1 MITME
6 AIAPN
11 VRAATSRDRKLTI
24 ALLAFSDYPWR
35 SGGVNQLIHSLAG
48 ALVARG
54 HHVTVYAL
62 HNYTRRP
69 APLLDAASA
78 GIRVV
83 PVPVPLLATSRI
95 PLLGPLALFL
105 TLRRWPHAVMR
116 QIRSGEGLG
125 GQVDAVVADF
135 TSAEAAME
143 SDAAG
148 GPPAVVLR
156 WANWAAELAGSGR
169 VFGRFAGTLKRIED
183 RVLANARCIVA
194 NGRDIEADL
203 ALRGATSPRVVYI
216 PSAID
221 TARFSAGYDVVDLR
235 ETYSL
240 RERVVLFPSMLRDI
254 KGFDH
259 LLRAF
264 ALLPEN
270 LRSVA
275 SIVATGRGDAEGY
288 RALADEL
295 GIGQAVVF
303 LGEAL
308 ARDIPRWF
316 HLADVA
322 VFPYLFGAGT
332 SVASVEALAAGLP
345 LVAYRVQAFEHI
357 VDDGATGFLVDMG
370 DIEGLS
376 HAIGSLLA
384 DPVLRKRMSSAASAA
399 SAQYDIERIAD
410 SYEQLLRLLAE
421 GDR

>member
-1 MITME
+1 M
-6 AIAPN
+6 N
-11 VRAATSRDRKLTI
+11 V
-24 ALLAFSDYPWR
+24 ALLTFSDYPWR
-35 SGGVNQLIHSLAG
+35 SGGVNQLIHSLAQ

-62 HNYTRRP
+62 HNYTRRS
-69 APLLDAASA
+69 APLLDAPGA
-78 GIRVV
+78 GIHVV
-83 PVPVPLLATSRI
+83 PVRAPLLAISRI
-95 PLLGPLALFL
+95 PVLGPLALLL
-105 TLRRWPHAVMR
+105 TLRRWPHAAMR
-116 QIRSGEGLG
+116 HIRGGEGLD
-125 GQVDAVVADF
+125 GQTDVVVADF

-156 WANWAAELAGSGR
+156 WANWAAELASSGR
-169 VFGRFAGTLKRIED
+169 VFGLLGGTLKRIED
-183 RVLANARCIVA
+183 RVLASARCIVV
-194 NGRDIEADL
+194 NGRDIETDL

-221 TARFSAGYDVVDLR
+221 TARFSAGYDVTDLR
-235 ETYSL
+235 DAYSL

-264 ALLPEN
+264 ALLPDG
-270 LRSVA
+270 LRSAA

-295 GIGQAVVF
+295 GIGDAIVF
-303 LGEAL
+303 LGEAP
-308 ARDIPRWF
+308 AEDIPRWF

-357 VDDGATGFLVDMG
+357 VDDGVTGCLVNVG
-370 DIEGLS
+370 DIEGLAR
-376 HAIGSLLA
+376 AIGSLLV
-384 DPVLRKRMSSAASAA
+384 DPALRERMSRAASAA
-399 SAQYDIERIAD
+399 SKQYDIERIAD
-410 SYEQLLRLLAE
+410 SYEQLLRSLAG